1 MTIRPL
7 HSWSVTPKEAVA
19 LQRKL
24 AEQIELTPPKYSI
37 ETIAGC
43 DISFSKRSPILHAAV
58 VVLRIS
64 SLEVIESVTATL
76 RVTFP
81 YVPGLL
87 SFREAP
93 ALLKAFAKLKH
104 RPDAVM
110 LDGQGIAHPR
120 RFGIACHLGLWLKLP
135 TLGCAKS
142 KLAGE
147 CEMPGCE
154 PGERAVLSLRGETV
168 GTVMRTRNRAKP
180 IFISPGHLID
190 LKTAI
195 KVAIATLDGH
205 RMPLPT
211 RLAHEEANR
220 VRRQYESKS

>member
-1 MTIRPL
+1 MIIRSL
-7 HSWSVTPKEAVA
+7 HSWDMTPKEAVG

-24 AEQIELTPPKYSI
+24 AGRIELTPPKRSI

-58 VVLRIS
+58 VVTRIS
-64 SLEVIESVTATL
+64 SLDVMESVSATL
-76 RVTFP
+76 QVTFP

-87 SFREAP
+87 SFRESP
-93 ALLKAFAKLKH
+93 VILKAFAKLKH
-104 RPDAVM
+104 APDAVM

-120 RFGIACHLGLWLKLP
+120 RFGIACHLGLWLALP

-147 CEMPGCE
+147 CEIPGAE
-154 PGERAVLSLRGETV
+154 PGERTVLILRGETV
-168 GTVMRTRNRAKP
+168 GTVFRTRRRAKP
-180 IFISPGHLID
+180 IVISPGHLID
-190 LKTAI
+190 LNTAM
-195 KVAIATLDGH
+195 KVAVATLDGH

-220 VRRQYESKS
+220 VRRRYESKS

>member
-1 MTIRPL
+1 MRFRPL
-7 HSWSVTPKEAVA
+7 HSWDVTPKEAVA
-19 LQRKL
+19 LQREL
-24 AEQIELTPPKYSI
+24 AGRVDLIIPKRPL

-43 DISFSKRSPILHAAV
+43 DISFSKRSPILHAAIV
-58 VVLRIS
+58 VVRLS
-64 SLEVIESVTATL
+64 SQEVIESATATL

-87 SFREAP
+87 SFRELP
-93 ALLKAFAKLKH
+93 AILKAIAKLKQ

-154 PGERAVLSLRGETV
+154 PGDRAVLCLRGEMV
-168 GTVMRTRNRAKP
+168 GTVLRTRRRAKP
-180 IFISPGHLID
+180 IFVSPGHLID
-190 LKTAI
+190 LNTAMKI
-195 KVAIATLDGH
+195 AVATLDGH